1 MTFQLQEG
9 VRCWQKGAR
18 RTEQGKTM
26 QTHSNGDRERI
37 SARGLDEATLTIGQ
51 IARRTGVPAKT
62 IRFYEEIGLLPQPSR
77 GSNSYRRYRLADLN
91 RLLLLRR
98 IRLLGLPLSSAKPL
112 LIGASDARCGD
123 VQRQLLSLVEQ
134 RLCAIDQEIAEL
146 HALRETVAGYQRAL
160 AACPPA
166 DNSTFSDC
174 SDMRCIAPSDDA
186 VLKETCDDETHGC
199 CAPPQ

>member
-1 MTFQLQEG
+1 MHTNSSGDQEK
-9 VRCWQKGAR
+9 V
-18 RTEQGKTM
+18 
-26 QTHSNGDRERI
+26 
-37 SARGLDEATLTIGQ
+37 SARGLGEATLTIGQ

-62 IRFYEEIGLLPQPSR
+62 IRFYEEIGLLPEPSR
-77 GSNSYRRYRLADLN
+77 GPNSYRRYRLADLN

-98 IRLLGLPLSSAKPL
+98 IRLLGLPLSLAKPL

-134 RLCAIDQEIAEL
+134 RLGAIDQEIAEL

-186 VLKETCDDETHGC
+186 APKETCDDETNNGC
-199 CAPPQ
+199 ARPQ

>member
-1 MTFQLQEG
+1 M
-9 VRCWQKGAR
+9 
-18 RTEQGKTM
+18 RTN
-26 QTHSNGDRERI
+26 SSGDRERV
-37 SARGLDEATLTIGQ
+37 SDREPGEATLTIGQ

-62 IRFYEEIGLLPQPSR
+62 IRFYEEIGLLPEPSR
-77 GSNSYRRYRLADLN
+77 GPNSYRRYRLADLN

-134 RLCAIDQEIAEL
+134 RLSAIDQEIAEL
-146 HALRETVAGYQRAL
+146 HTLRETVAGYQRTL

-166 DNSTFSDC
+166 DDSTFSDC
-174 SDMRCIAPSDDA
+174 SDMRCIAPSDDTA
-186 VLKETCDDETHGC
+186 PKEICDDETNCC
-199 CAPPQ
+199 CAQPQ

>member
-1 MTFQLQEG
+1 MDSG
-9 VRCWQKGAR
+9 D
-18 RTEQGKTM
+18 
-26 QTHSNGDRERI
+26 DRENVSVKRVKG
-37 SARGLDEATLTIGQ
+37 SGETTLTIGQ
-51 IARRTGVPAKT
+51 IARRTGVSAKT

-77 GSNSYRRYRLADLN
+77 GPNSYRRYRLADLN

-112 LIGASDARCGD
+112 LVGASDARCGD

-134 RLCAIDQEIAEL
+134 RLRAIDQEIAEL

-166 DNSTFSDC
+166 DDSTFSDC

-186 VLKETCDDETHGC
+186 AREEVYHDETECGC
-199 CAPPQ
+199 P

>member
-1 MTFQLQEG
+1 M
-9 VRCWQKGAR
+9 R
-18 RTEQGKTM
+18 
-26 QTHSNGDRERI
+26 THSNGDREYVNVK
-37 SARGLDEATLTIGQ
+37 GPGEATLTIGQ

-62 IRFYEEIGLLPQPSR
+62 IRFYEEIGLLPEPSR

-134 RLCAIDQEIAEL
+134 RLRAIDQEIAEL

-174 SDMRCIAPSDDA
+174 SDMRCIVPSDDA
-186 VLKETCDDETHGC
+186 APKETCDDETHGC
-199 CAPPQ
+199 CAQSE

>member
-1 MTFQLQEG
+1 MHTN
-9 VRCWQKGAR
+9 
-18 RTEQGKTM
+18 
-26 QTHSNGDRERI
+26 SSSDREDVSVKRP
-37 SARGLDEATLTIGQ
+37 GETTLTIGQ
-51 IARRTGVPAKT
+51 IARRTGVSAKT
-62 IRFYEEIGLLPQPSR
+62 IRFYEEIGLLPEPSR
-77 GSNSYRRYRLADLN
+77 GPNSYRRYRLADLN

-98 IRLLGLPLSSAKPL
+98 IRLLGLPLLSAKPL

-134 RLCAIDQEIAEL
+134 RLHAIDQEIAEL

-186 VLKETCDDETHGC
+186 ALKETCDDETNGC
-199 CAPPQ
+199 CAQPQ

>member
-1 MTFQLQEG
+1 M
-9 VRCWQKGAR
+9 R
-18 RTEQGKTM
+18 
-26 QTHSNGDRERI
+26 THSNGDREYVNVK
-37 SARGLDEATLTIGQ
+37 GPGEATLTIGQ
-51 IARRTGVPAKT
+51 IARRTGVSAKT

-77 GSNSYRRYRLADLN
+77 GPNSYRRYRLADLN

-112 LIGASDARCGD
+112 LVGASDARCGD

-134 RLCAIDQEIAEL
+134 RLRAIDQEIAEL

-174 SDMRCIAPSDDA
+174 SDMRCIVPSDDA
-186 VLKETCDDETHGC
+186 APKETCDDETHGC
-199 CAPPQ
+199 CAQSE

>member
-1 MTFQLQEG
+1 
-9 VRCWQKGAR
+9 
-18 RTEQGKTM
+18 M
-26 QTHSNGDRERI
+26 QTHSSGDQQR
-37 SARGLDEATLTIGQ
+37 SSDRGPGEITLTIGQ
-51 IARRTGVPAKT
+51 IAQRTGVSAKT
-62 IRFYEEIGLLPQPSR
+62 IRFYEAIGLLPEPSR
-77 GSNSYRRYRLADLN
+77 GPNSYRRYRLADLN

-134 RLCAIDQEIAEL
+134 RLHAIDQEIAEL

-166 DNSTFSDC
+166 DDSTFRDC
-174 SDMRCIAPSDDA
+174 ADMRCIAPSDDA
-186 VLKETCDDETHGC
+186 ALEEVCHDDTDC
-199 CAPPQ
+199 CCS

>member
-1 MTFQLQEG
+1 MHTN
-9 VRCWQKGAR
+9 
-18 RTEQGKTM
+18 
-26 QTHSNGDRERI
+26 SSGDRERVGA
-37 SARGLDEATLTIGQ
+37 SGLGETTLTIGQ

-62 IRFYEEIGLLPQPSR
+62 IRFYEEIGLLPEPSR

-134 RLCAIDQEIAEL
+134 RLRAIDQEIAEL

-186 VLKETCDDETHGC
+186 APKEICDDETNGC
-199 CAPPQ
+199 CAQPQ

>member
-1 MTFQLQEG
+1 
-9 VRCWQKGAR
+9 
-18 RTEQGKTM
+18 M
-26 QTHSNGDRERI
+26 QVNSSSDQQHS
-37 SARGLDEATLTIGQ
+37 STRGPGEATLTIGQ
-51 IARRTGVPAKT
+51 VAQRTGVSAKT
-62 IRFYEEIGLLPQPSR
+62 IRFYEEIGLLPRPPR
-77 GSNSYRRYRLADLN
+77 GPNSYRRYSPADLN

-134 RLCAIDQEIAEL
+134 RLRAIDQEIAEL

-174 SDMRCIAPSDDA
+174 SDMRCIAPPDDA
-186 VLKETCDDETHGC
+186 AHEEVCHDDTDGC
-199 CAPPQ
+199 CS

>member
-1 MTFQLQEG
+1 
-9 VRCWQKGAR
+9 
-18 RTEQGKTM
+18 M
-26 QTHSNGDRERI
+26 QTSSGGDRV
-37 SARGLDEATLTIGQ
+37 SVSVKGPGEATLTIGQ

-112 LIGASDARCGD
+112 LMGASDARCGD
-123 VQRQLLSLVEQ
+123 VQRQLHSLVEQ
-134 RLCAIDQEIAEL
+134 RLRAIDQEIAEL
-146 HALRETVAGYQRAL
+146 NSLREMVAGYQRAL

-166 DNSTFSDC
+166 DDSTFSDC

-186 VLKETCDDETHGC
+186 ALDEVCHDETNSC
-199 CAPPQ
+199 CPQPQ

>member
-1 MTFQLQEG
+1 MTFPLLEG

-18 RTEQGKTM
+18 RTEQGDIM
-26 QTHSNGDRERI
+26 QTHSNGDRERV

-62 IRFYEEIGLLPQPSR
+62 IRFYEEIGLLPEPSR

-134 RLCAIDQEIAEL
+134 RLRAIDQEIAEL
-146 HALRETVAGYQRAL
+146 HVLRETVAGYQRAL
-160 AACPPA
+160 AACPPT
-166 DNSTFSDC
+166 DNSTFSEC

-199 CAPPQ
+199 CAPPL

>member
-1 MTFQLQEG
+1 M
-9 VRCWQKGAR
+9 
-18 RTEQGKTM
+18 RTINNSSDW
-26 QTHSNGDRERI
+26 HSANDAAGT
-37 SARGLDEATLTIGQ
+37 TLTIGQ
-51 IARRTGVPAKT
+51 IARRTGIPAKT
-62 IRFYEEIGLLPQPSR
+62 IRFYEEIGLLPRPPR
-77 GSNSYRRYRLADLN
+77 GPNSYRRYSLADIN

-98 IRLLGLPLSSAKPL
+98 IRLLGLPLSTAKPL

-134 RLCAIDQEIAEL
+134 RLDAIDQEIAEL

-174 SDMRCIAPSDDA
+174 SDMRCIAPSDDTA
-186 VLKETCDDETHGC
+186 EGCDDADNVC
-199 CAPPQ
+199 CS

>member
-1 MTFQLQEG
+1 
-9 VRCWQKGAR
+9 
-18 RTEQGKTM
+18 M
-26 QTHSNGDRERI
+26 QTHSSGDQL
-37 SARGLDEATLTIGQ
+37 SDKGSGEATLTIGQ
-51 IARRTGVPAKT
+51 IARRTGVSAKT
-62 IRFYEEIGLLPQPSR
+62 IRFYEEIGLLPEPSR
-77 GSNSYRRYRLADLN
+77 GPNSYRRYRLADLN

-134 RLCAIDQEIAEL
+134 RLHTIDQEIAEL

-166 DNSTFSDC
+166 DDSTFSDC
-174 SDMRCIAPSDDA
+174 SDMRCIAPEDDTA
-186 VLKETCDDETHGC
+186 PKETCDDETNCC
-199 CAPPQ
+199 CAQPQ